1 MKKETEI
8 ANEVTL
14 SPAPEEGRR
23 PTVGAGDNV
32 KRPRFWAKHKTEAVM
47 RLLRG
52 ETLELLSRELGV
64 TAAELSSWREAFL
77 AAGSQALAKPN
88 TQNEAEVKRLN
99 AKIGE
104 LTMANELLYEKIDR
118 LEQNRPL
125 AFRRPKK

>member
-1 MKKETEI
+1 
-8 ANEVTL
+8 
-14 SPAPEEGRR
+14 
-23 PTVGAGDNV
+23 
-32 KRPRFWAKHKTEAVM
+32 M

-52 ETLELLSRELGV
+52 ETLELLSRELGL
-64 TAAELSSWREAFL
+64 TAAELSSWRDAFL

-104 LTMANELLYEKIDR
+104 LTMVNELLYEKIDR

>member
-1 MKKETEI
+1 MKKETGIVKET
-8 ANEVTL
+8 AL
-14 SPAPEEGRR
+14 SPEPEGGRR
-23 PTVGAGDNV
+23 PTVGAGDNA
-32 KRPRFWAKHKTEAVM
+32 RRSRFWAKHKTDAVL

-64 TAAELSSWREAFL
+64 TAAELSNWRDAFL
-77 AAGSQALAKPN
+77 AGGSQALTKPN
-88 TQNEAEVKRLN
+88 GQENAEVKRLN

-125 AFRRPKK
+125 ALRRPKR

>member
-1 MKKETEI
+1 MKKESEI
-8 ANEVTL
+8 TKETAL
-14 SPAPEEGRR
+14 ASKPEGGRR
-23 PTVGAGDNV
+23 PTEGSEVNAR
-32 KRPRFWAKHKTEAVM
+32 RPRFWAKHKTEAVL

-64 TAAELSSWREAFL
+64 TAAELSSWRDAFL
-77 AAGSQALAKPN
+77 AGGSQALAKPN
-88 TQNEAEVKRLN
+88 VQDNAEAKRLN